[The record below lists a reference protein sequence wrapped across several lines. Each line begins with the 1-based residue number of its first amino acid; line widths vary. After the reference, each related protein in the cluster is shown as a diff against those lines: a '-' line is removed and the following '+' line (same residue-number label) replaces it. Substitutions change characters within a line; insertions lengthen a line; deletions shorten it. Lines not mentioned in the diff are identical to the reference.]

1 MVIVKWMM
9 SIVNNVK
16 LVAKRIYFRYKME
29 KKRYIFRKG
38 RSAFH
43 VDAKT
48 ILDAKKELKNKGK
61 EDYKF
66 SNIKLLT
73 IKNL

>member
-1 MVIVKWMM
+1 M
-9 SIVNNVK
+9 SLVSNVGIG
-16 LVAKRIYFRYKME
+16 AKRIYWRYKME
-29 KKRYIFRKG
+29 KKRDIFRKG